1 MRRIALTLTLGYW
14 ATAILLATL
23 TPRPDWID
31 LRWPVAIYFFAVPV
45 TILLWMIAIGV
56 RFLRPALSRSR
67 FTLIG
72 VALPVVYAALAWG
85 GGHWLSERH
94 AQRLEEQLRA
104 AALTAFD
111 DEPLLD
117 AKGPL
122 GIRLRY
128 RVLYPLGLDLD
139 ESHGA
144 FAQLI
149 TIPSHGALVMIRR
162 AVSPPVSGH
171 FKPGTYEITE
181 DFVPAFLPSSL
192 SGSLD
197 RTATSHCFRWSPNA
211 GRTEILSA
219 EAASPAVAIYLAHI
233 PIQRSTI
240 RAYRMGD
247 FYATALQEG
256 AVDCP
261 A

>member
-1 MRRIALTLTLGYW
+1 MRRIALILTLGYW

-31 LRWPVAIYFFAVPV
+31 LRWPVAIYFFAVPL

-67 FTLIG
+67 FALIG
-72 VALPVVYAALAWG
+72 LALPAVYAAFAWG
-85 GGHWLSERH
+85 AGHWLSERH
-94 AQRLEEQLRA
+94 AQRLEAQLNA
-104 AALTAFD
+104 AALAAFD
-111 DEPLLD
+111 DEPLVD
-117 AKGPL
+117 AKGPV
-122 GIRLRY
+122 GVRLRY

-139 ESHGA
+139 ESHAA

-149 TIPSHGALVMIRR
+149 TIPSRGAFVMIRR
-162 AVSPPVSGH
+162 TVSPPGSGH
-171 FKPGTYEITE
+171 LNPGTYELTE

-192 SGSLD
+192 SGSLE
-197 RTATSHCFRWSPNA
+197 RTATGRCFRWSPRV
-211 GRTEILSA
+211 GRSEILAAQA
-219 EAASPAVAIYLAHI
+219 ETPAVAIYLAHI

-240 RAYRMGD
+240 HAYRMGD